1 MTRGKGYQIK
11 FMKCGQKDNS
21 GRGDTLTNVSRK
33 NIIILIMERLVLEYE
48 EYTVTVLLRDC
59 GTL

>member
-1 MTRGKGYQIK
+1 
-11 FMKCGQKDNS
+11 MKCGQKDNS